1 MRHYRKLLIAASLGL
16 VASVAGCGS
25 GGGYDGPR
33 NVHPAPP
40 PPPPPPPPT
49 DPCVPIHPWDYC

>member
-40 PPPPPPPPT
+40 PPPT
-49 DPCVPIHPWDYC
+49 DPCVPIHPWDYG